1 MEQPECIFYP
11 GDRPDGALGA
21 GSGRKAV
28 EGSPEVRGGYFAGA
42 GGNGGC
48 TPSSL

>member
-1 MEQPECIFYP
+1 MEQPKHFFYA
-11 GDRPDGALGA
+11 GDRAGGALGA